1 MEGLT
6 PLLSAEVSKFS
17 ALSTKAVEKLFQLK
31 LNAMAVS
38 QRSHDDV
45 FFNGYPDQQDKPW
58 DS

>member
-45 FFNGYPDQQDKPW
+45 FFNGYPDQQDKP
-58 DS
+58 